1 MIKIVFVLC
10 SYSGFA
16 ETYIGRTI
24 KSIANTFNT
33 KFELHQVNGTNSLD
47 NKTKY

>member
-1 MIKIVFVLC
+1 MFEFYASYFLFLC

-24 KSIANTFNT
+24 KSIANSFNT
-33 KFELHQVNGTNSLD
+33 KFELQQV
-47 NKTKY
+47 KY